1 LGEDVPSVAQA
12 PPPAVP
18 DAALPPASS
27 APTEADVRRWLSLL
41 RQPDRL
47 AEPDLAALL
56 RARGRLPAAG
66 SPIAVGQAARDM
78 LVQAIDG
85 LRPDGT
91 GPKQQELP
99 YLVLKTCFVDGAKHV
114 SAAERLGMSPR
125 QLTRERARA
134 IRLLSA
140 ELTAATTAPA
150 DAPTAYRAEPI
161 PAIASFLP
169 RPGVSRTIAELL
181 AQHHLVHV
189 HGPKGIG
196 KTSLVAELA
205 ADTARRTP
213 VFWYRFRAGLNTT
226 FGAFS
231 FELAEYLRSQGR
243 PALAEYIAE
252 ALPNPDLGIVGRLAI
267 RDLTATSQLVVLDDC
282 HVADDDSAV
291 FGFAEEAVVRLPEL
305 RVVTVGRHRDASLRV
320 GTAYALPAMTRL
332 ETQSLLAQLGVRTS
346 PMMAEM
352 VHAWTEGLPHLVTLA
367 ASWLKSAAPDEIGAG
382 IEALTQQHE
391 VQEFLL
397 SAISEL
403 LDSADRAILDA
414 ASVFR
419 DRFTDESVAFVADQ
433 TVGVVQDTSR
443 RLVRR
448 HLASRSRAGDVAFF
462 HASVRE
468 WFYARLTP
476 ERRREVHLR
485 AAEWYA
491 LQANKG
497 ETAYHTS
504 RAEG

>member
-1 LGEDVPSVAQA
+1 MMPVATPVGE
-12 PPPAVP
+12 
-18 DAALPPASS
+18 
-27 APTEADVRRWLSLL
+27 EDVRRWLSHL

-47 AEPDLAALL
+47 ADPDIAALL
-56 RARGRLPAAG
+56 RARGRLPAAT
-66 SPIAVGQAARDM
+66 SPIAIGQAGRDL
-78 LVQAIDG
+78 LVQAIDRLKPAG
-85 LRPDGT
+85 N

-134 IRLLSA
+134 IRLLHA
-140 ELTAATTAPA
+140 ELSAAATVTA
-150 DAPTAYRAEPI
+150 TAGSYRPEPI

-169 RPGVSRTIAELL
+169 RPGVTRTLAEML
-181 AQHHLVHV
+181 AQHRLVHV

-205 ADTARRTP
+205 AETARRTP
-213 VFWYRFRAGLNTT
+213 VFWYRFRAGVNTS
-226 FGAFS
+226 FGALS
-231 FELAEYLRSQGR
+231 FELAEYLRAQGR
-243 PALAEYIAE
+243 SALAEYIDG
-252 ALPNPDLGIVGRLAI
+252 ALPAPDAGLVSRLAI
-267 RDLTATSQLVVLDDC
+267 RDLTEAAQLVVLDDC
-282 HVADDDSAV
+282 HVAEDDAAI
-291 FGFAEEAVVRLPEL
+291 FGFVEEAVTRLPEL
-305 RVVTVGRHRDASLRV
+305 RVVTVGRHRDSALRV
-320 GTAYALPAMTRL
+320 GTTYPLPSMTRI

-346 PMMAEM
+346 PLMAES

-367 ASWLKSAAPDEIGAG
+367 ASWLKSAGPDEVGEG
-382 IEALTQQHE
+382 IAALSQQQE
-391 VQEFLL
+391 VQDFLL
-397 SAISEL
+397 AAISDL

-419 DRFTDESVAFVADQ
+419 DRFTDESLAYVSEQ
-433 TVGVVQDTSR
+433 TPGTVQDTSR

-468 WFYARLTP
+468 YFYARLSP
-476 ERRREVHLR
+476 ERRRAIHAR

-491 LQANKG
+491 AEGNRG
-497 ETAYHTS
+497 ETSYHT
-504 RAEG
+504 RHAAD

>member
-1 LGEDVPSVAQA
+1 MPS
-12 PPPAVP
+12 
-18 DAALPPASS
+18 
-27 APTEADVRRWLSLL
+27 EADVRRWLSLL

-47 AEPDLAALL
+47 SGPDVAALL

-66 SPIAVGQAARDM
+66 SPIAVGHAARDM
-78 LVQAIDG
+78 LVQAIDR
-85 LRPDGT
+85 LRPADD
-91 GPKQQELP
+91 GPKQQALP
-99 YLVLKTCFVDGAKHV
+99 YLVLKTCFVDGAKHT
-114 SAAERLGMSPR
+114 SAADRLGMSPR

-140 ELTAATTAPA
+140 ELTASAAPPA
-150 DAPTAYRAEPI
+150 ETGTYRAEPI

-169 RPGVSRTIAELL
+169 RPGVTRELGELL
-181 AQHHLVHV
+181 ATHHLVHV
-189 HGPKGIG
+189 HGPKGAG

-213 VFWYRFRAGLNTT
+213 VFWYRFRTGVNTT

-231 FELAEYLRSQGR
+231 FELAEYLRSQQR

-252 ALPNPDLGIVGRLAI
+252 ALPAPDAGIVSRLAM
-267 RDLTATSQLVVLDDC
+267 RDLTETSQLVVLDDC
-282 HVADDDSAV
+282 HVVEDGSAI
-291 FGFAEEAVVRLPEL
+291 FGFTEEAVVRLPEL
-305 RVVTVGRHRDASLRV
+305 RVVTVGRHRDAHLRV

-332 ETQSLLAQLGVRTS
+332 ETQTLLAQLGVRTG
-346 PMMAEM
+346 PTMAES

-367 ASWLKSAAPDEIGAG
+367 ASWLKAEAPHEIGAG
-382 IEALTQQHE
+382 IEALTQQQE
-391 VQEFLL
+391 VQDFLL

-419 DRFTDESVAFVADQ
+419 DRFTDESLAWVSEQ
-433 TVGVVQDTSR
+433 TVGIVQDTSH

-448 HLASRSRAGDVAFF
+448 HLASRSRTGDVAFF

-468 WFYARLTP
+468 YFYARLTP
-476 ERRREVHLR
+476 ERRHEIHLR
-485 AAEWYA
+485 AGEWYA
-491 LQANKG
+491 AHGNTG
-497 ETAYHTS
+497 EAAYHGRLAGGT
-504 RAEG
+504 